1 MPRVSRCDKLPEQDR
16 LRLIGRIGEG
26 ASWPQL
32 AAEFGIS
39 QSTIAEW
46 ATRNGHGR
54 NPSSAK
60 RKAVDDIL
68 AKTHDYETG
77 NETGSK
83 PETGN
88 PDIDAAA
95 ETHNALLNDVL

>member
-1 MPRVSRCDKLPEQDR
+1 MARVSRCDKLPEQER
-16 LRLIGRIGEG
+16 LRLIGRIGDG

-32 AAEFGIS
+32 AAEFGLP

-60 RKAVDDIL
+60 RKADEL
-68 AKTHDYETG
+68 EALNRTYEG
-77 NETGSK
+77 VYGS
-83 PETGN
+83 
-88 PDIDAAA
+88 
-95 ETHNALLNDVL
+95 V